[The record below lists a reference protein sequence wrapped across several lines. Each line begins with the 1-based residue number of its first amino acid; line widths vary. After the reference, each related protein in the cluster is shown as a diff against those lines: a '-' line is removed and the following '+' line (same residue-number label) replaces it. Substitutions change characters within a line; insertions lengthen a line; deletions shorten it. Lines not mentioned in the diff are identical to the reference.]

1 MRRAAGAPVMS
12 SEAIVP
18 GQAIPRR
25 RAGGWRLQSLLG
37 RLGIH
42 GLLVLG
48 ALLFAF
54 PFFWMLSTSLKP
66 AEETMANPP
75 IWWPSR
81 LVWANYT
88 VALGYGQLWTGLL
101 NSTFLALV
109 NMLGELLVCSMV
121 AFSFARLRWPGRD
134 LCFVLLLAT
143 MMLPNAITMVPLFI
157 IFKQLGWIN
166 TFLPLTVPAFLGS
179 PFYIFLLRQFYM
191 TIPRELDDA
200 ARIDGASI
208 PVVWWRILMPLL
220 GPALAA
226 VAIFTF
232 RSTWNDFMGPLIY
245 IDDPQLRPMALA
257 LWAFRQDEGIEW
269 NLLMAAS
276 VLMTLPM
283 VAVFFLFQRYF
294 TQGITLTGIKG

>member
-1 MRRAAGAPVMS
+1 MSTEAVAPGRALT
-12 SEAIVP
+12 
-18 GQAIPRR
+18 PRR
-25 RAGGWRLQSLLG
+25 VAGWRLQGLLG
-37 RLGIH
+37 RLGVH

-75 IWWPSR
+75 ILWPSR
-81 LVWANYT
+81 LIWANYS
-88 VALGYGQLWTGLL
+88 VAMGYGQLWTGLL
-101 NSTFLALV
+101 NSTFLVLV
-109 NMLGELLVCSMV
+109 NLVGELVVCSMV

-166 TFLPLTVPAFLGS
+166 TFLPLTVPAFFGS

-208 PVVWWRILMPLL
+208 PVVWWRILLPLL

-245 IDDPQLRPMALA
+245 IDDPALRPMALA

-283 VAVFFLFQRYF
+283 VLVFFLFQRYF